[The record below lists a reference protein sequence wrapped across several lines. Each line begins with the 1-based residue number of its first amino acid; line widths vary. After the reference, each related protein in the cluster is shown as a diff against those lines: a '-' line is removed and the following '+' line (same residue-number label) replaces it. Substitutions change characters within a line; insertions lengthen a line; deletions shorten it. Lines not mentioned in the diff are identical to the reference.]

1 MKANLL
7 KAEIARAGMTQTKLA
22 EEIGMSPQTLSKKI
36 ITGKIGLDEAEK
48 IIRVL
53 RIKDPVAIFLRSD

>member
-36 ITGKIGLDEAEK
+36 VTGKIGLDEAEK

>member
-53 RIKDPVAIFLRSD
+53 RIKDPVDIFLRSD

>member
-53 RIKDPVAIFLRSD
+53 RIKDPVAIFLRSN

>member
-36 ITGKIGLDEAEK
+36 ITGKIGLDDAEK